1 MVGQEKRFSRK
12 SVSILIEVIFTGLF
26 QGKRENYQVITFLT
40 KVCQK
45 VVAITM
51 FKGTSSETLWLYKYN
66 NSDKKNQ
73 ISQFVSIVENTVHVY
88 NQLDV
93 C

>member
-1 MVGQEKRFSRK
+1 
-12 SVSILIEVIFTGLF
+12 
-26 QGKRENYQVITFLT
+26 
-40 KVCQK
+40 
-45 VVAITM
+45 M